1 MATYSKTF
9 AHIRRQK
16 AAEYRARKKAAKQ
29 AAAQQ
34 GPRGA

>member
-16 AAEYRARKKAAKQ
+16 EAAYRSRKKAAKQ
-29 AAAQQ
+29 VARQK
-34 GPRGA
+34 